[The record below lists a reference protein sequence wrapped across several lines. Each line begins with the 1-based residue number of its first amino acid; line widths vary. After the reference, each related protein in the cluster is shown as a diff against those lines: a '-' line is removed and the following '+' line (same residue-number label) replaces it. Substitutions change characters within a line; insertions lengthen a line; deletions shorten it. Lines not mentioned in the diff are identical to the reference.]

1 MAPRE
6 TLNTFRPARTMGTQ
20 SSCRNYCWSLLFFP
34 TAMHEYLSGSSC
46 HPHLINP
53 VMLTHPVHLLLWTK
67 LSTFKA
73 FFSVLAA
80 ESQLLKQKWLYTS
93 QCMFWW
99 HYIHFDGGFFLLFSR
114 SRKSALEK
122 WNSQHEKTELKLC
135 DRSIEA
141 VEAGVGS
148 PAGVQSQHLS
158 WTGFELVVKTRQ
170 GLKLVR
176 DVERN
181 KKGFQQEG

>member
-20 SSCRNYCWSLLFFP
+20 SSCRNYCWSVLFFP

-80 ESQLLKQKWLYTS
+80 ESQLLKQKCLYTS

-99 HYIHFDGGFFLLFSR
+99 HYIHFDRGFFCYSAGQGNLQW
-114 SRKSALEK
+114 KSETANMKKLSS
-122 WNSQHEKTELKLC
+122 NSVTEAQRLWKQGWVPQ
-135 DRSIEA
+135 REYRVSTW
-141 VEAGVGS
+141 VE
-148 PAGVQSQHLS
+148 QDLS
-158 WTGFELVVKTRQ
+158 
-170 GLKLVR
+170 
-176 DVERN
+176 
-181 KKGFQQEG
+181 